1 MYISFHFFRSILPT
15 QQQTEKRKFPE
26 LSLRQRQIFSTR
38 TKFLLIDNSEA
49 MAASRLLDQRM
60 KTMTTAIVLR
70 KELGFPF
77 QKEEIPD
84 DLLEKIF
91 ENSKISF

>member
-1 MYISFHFFRSILPT
+1 MYISFHFFRSIPPT

-26 LSLRQRQIFSTR
+26 LSLRQRQKR
-38 TKFLLIDNSEA
+38 AKFLLIDNSEA
-49 MAASRLLDQRM
+49 MAARRLLDQRM